1 MTALFWGASSCDVIR
16 EHCEEVNYSILNS
29 GYSAGVDFARRCLPS
44 SSFALLGGGGSSDG
58 GVWSAVPDVG
68 GGELGDAMRGL
79 KAMRVG
85 CMVRRYVV
93 EDFLT
98 WGLPII
104 ARLFLLGCNST
115 SSSASQFAE
124 CVCKLNAMRRFFY
137 AFFCARVRR

>member
-1 MTALFWGASSCDVIR
+1 MAETIAW
-16 EHCEEVNYSILNS
+16 
-29 GYSAGVDFARRCLPS
+29 
-44 SSFALLGGGGSSDG
+44 LGGTPTLEG
-58 GVWSAVPDVG
+58 GVLEAGPDVG

-98 WGLPII
+98 WGMPII